1 MNPRLA
7 AGAGVVSVFFLLSG
21 SGAAV
26 AYAHPGDSRGSD
38 RGHSSDRGG
47 SHGRG
52 SNNGKHDNDR
62 RDGNRPGGSKQGGGL
77 NRPGAA
83 PESRVGS
90 GREDLKTT
98 SGNRL
103 SVAPGPETAGRAAS
117 SPQPAA
123 RVASTPQ
130 PEARVAAGPESANR
144 SAVAGVAPVVEAPV
158 GIASVAGPVAAGGSG
173 AAGALAPAFEPPQ
186 VTFGNGRTPQSR
198 GPAPE
203 AGGESPAVPAPAVPA
218 PALPAPMPPES
229 LPPLAPT
236 PLSRDT
242 APPAVVRQ
250 FVVAPGAGTT
260 DPLWGIAGLLVIP
273 VAGAAL
279 GYRQAR
285 AAQAAERI
293 GRS

>member
-7 AGAGVVSVFFLLSG
+7 AGAGVVSVFLLLSG

-38 RGHSSDRGG
+38 RGHSSDRGA

-52 SNNGKHDNDR
+52 SGNGKHDNDR
-62 RDGNRPGGSKQGGGL
+62 RDSNRTGGSKLGGGF
-77 NRPGAA
+77 NGPGAA

-90 GREDLKTT
+90 GREDLKP
-98 SGNRL
+98 SPGNR
-103 SVAPGPETAGRAAS
+103 SATGPSPEAAGRAAAG
-117 SPQPAA
+117 PQTAA
-123 RVASTPQ
+123 RVASTPES
-130 PEARVAAGPESANR
+130 EARVAGPEAANR
-144 SAVAGVAPVVEAPV
+144 SAVAAPVAEAPVVEA
-158 GIASVAGPVAAGGSG
+158 AGGSG
-173 AAGALAPAFEPPQ
+173 GAGALAPAFEPPQ
-186 VTFGNGRTPQSR
+186 VTVGNGRTPQSS
-198 GPAPE
+198 GPTPE
-203 AGGESPAVPAPAVPA
+203 AGLGSAALPPAAPAPAR
-218 PALPAPMPPES
+218 PAPMPPES

-236 PLSRDT
+236 PLGRDA

-260 DPLWGIAGLLVIP
+260 DPLWGIAGLLLIP

-279 GYRQAR
+279 GYRQAK

-293 GRS
+293 GRP

>member
-1 MNPRLA
+1 MKPRLA
-7 AGAGVVSVFFLLSG
+7 AGAGVVSVFLLLSG
-21 SGAAV
+21 SGAVV

-52 SNNGKHDNDR
+52 SINGKHDNDR
-62 RDGNRPGGSKQGGGL
+62 GNGSRPNGSKQGGAL
-77 NRPGAA
+77 SRPAAA

-90 GREDLKTT
+90 GREDLNTT
-98 SGNRL
+98 SGNR
-103 SVAPGPETAGRAAS
+103 SAAAPSPETAGRVAP
-117 SPQPAA
+117 SPQTAA
-123 RVASTPQ
+123 RVASAPE
-130 PEARVAAGPESANR
+130 PEARVTAGPESANR
-144 SAVAGVAPVVEAPV
+144 SAVAGEEPVVEAPV
-158 GIASVAGPVAAGGSG
+158 GTASAGPVAAGGS

-186 VTFGNGRTPQSR
+186 ATFGNGRTSQSR

-203 AGGESPAVPAPAVPA
+203 AGGESPALAPPVSSPGQSAS
-218 PALPAPMPPES
+218 MPPES

-242 APPAVVRQ
+242 TPPAVVRQ

-260 DPLWGIAGLLVIP
+260 DPLWGIAGLLLIP

-279 GYRQAR
+279 GYRQAK

-293 GRS
+293 GRP